1 MWRIILYSLVIV
13 SLIECTKNDQIVK
26 RKETSQPLQLNIIP
40 YKLTENNTFVN
51 IPENVTKESGRVNA
65 PDEERN
71 YIVTVASPSFL
82 R

>member
-1 MWRIILYSLVIV
+1 MYSLVIV
-13 SLIECTKNDQIVK
+13 SLIECTKNDKIAK
-26 RKETSQPLQLNIIP
+26 WKETSQPLQLNIIP

-51 IPENVTKESGRVNA
+51 IPEKVTKESGRANA
-65 PDEERN
+65 PDEEHN